1 MPLYVG
7 LAKWTDQGIKNVK
20 GAATRADE
28 VTATIEKAGG
38 RIIGL
43 WWTQGQYDAVT
54 VIEWPDDQSASAAA
68 IAMGM
73 AGNVRTE
80 TLRAYTTDEFQRI
93 LQKLP

>member
-1 MPLYVG
+1 MIGKRHTAVR
-7 LAKWTDQGIKNVK
+7 
-20 GAATRADE
+20 ATRHVTALRTLQRRR